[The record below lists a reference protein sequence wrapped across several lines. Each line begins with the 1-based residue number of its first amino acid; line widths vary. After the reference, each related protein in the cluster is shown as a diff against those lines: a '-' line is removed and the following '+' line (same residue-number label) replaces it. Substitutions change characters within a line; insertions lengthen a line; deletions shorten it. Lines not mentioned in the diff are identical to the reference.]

1 MEIPILFE
9 DRWLIV
15 CVKPVGV
22 VSEDGGMT
30 DFLSE
35 HLGGGRVYCVHRL
48 DQAVGGVMVY
58 AKDGKTAARL
68 SVAMAARGFRK
79 EYLAAVSGCPEPEK
93 GEMRDLLFH
102 DAKKNKTFVADRK
115 RAGVK
120 EAALTYES
128 LQTAEHENGRA
139 TLVRVVLETGRSHQ
153 IRAQFASRKMPLLGD
168 GRYGSREKNAN
179 IALLSQRI
187 EFLHPVTGKELRFEI
202 PLPDAKPW
210 NWFDRENI

>member
-1 MEIPILFE
+1 MEISILFE

-30 DFLSE
+30 DSLSAQ
-35 HLGGGRVYCVHRL
+35 LGCGRVYCVHRL

-58 AKDGKTAARL
+58 AKDGKTAAKL
-68 SVAMAARGFRK
+68 SESMTGYGFHK
-79 EYLAAVSGCPEPEK
+79 EYLAAVPGCPEPEK

-102 DAKKNKTFVADRK
+102 DARKNKTYVVDRR

-120 EAALTYES
+120 EAVLQYES
-128 LQTAEHENGRA
+128 LQTVNLDNEKA

-153 IRAQFASRKMPLLGD
+153 IRAQFASRKMSLLGD
-168 GRYGSREKNAN
+168 GRYGSRVNIGS
-179 IALLSQRI
+179 IALLSHRI
-187 EFLHPVTGKELRFEI
+187 AFVHPVTQKAVDYKI
-202 PLPDAKPW
+202 PLPDGEPW
-210 NWFDRENI
+210 NLFDGKMV